1 MRKVKWSIEIVKL
14 VIVIVFVGIF
24 ILGYFRIS
32 NKNYT
37 SALSGMIA
45 AGGVWIVF
53 QGTRIIG
60 FMKDPT
66 KYKKEQIELKDE
78 RTNLILINSSSSA
91 YGMEIFIITAITF
104 YAIYGADVGFVL
116 AIFTLWVFRIIFFF
130 YYLSKN
136 SKSF

>member
-45 AGGVWIVF
+45 AGGV
-53 QGTRIIG
+53 
-60 FMKDPT
+60 
-66 KYKKEQIELKDE
+66 
-78 RTNLILINSSSSA
+78 
-91 YGMEIFIITAITF
+91 
-104 YAIYGADVGFVL
+104 
-116 AIFTLWVFRIIFFF
+116 
-130 YYLSKN
+130 
-136 SKSF
+136 